1 MPDKLFHIH
10 RADNVYGMVWQPVVG
25 VLDVELWT
33 ITKVLSSSCSIL
45 F

>member
-1 MPDKLFHIH
+1 MPNKLFHIH

-25 VLDVELWT
+25 VSEFELWSC
-33 ITKVLSSSCSIL
+33 TKVLSSSCSIL